1 MPSGIVSADRQPA
14 SLLHSAAAGYQS
26 DALPDRVQVR
36 PAGSV
41 QRDEVSQRNLRVMR
55 GEEVVR
61 SVPRGAVLP
70 DRDQVCAVPGR
81 VLLRG
86 RQLCAEAVP
95 GKQLLPAGVF
105 GDDRVPGRQEVDAW
119 GEVGTGLHLING
131 FCPPK
136 YISYEQITYRFR
148 WKPFAHFAE
157 KKATIRSMAQ
167 RVYVCPVIHET
178 FFYSLLET

>member
-14 SLLHSAAAGYQS
+14 SLPHSAAAGYQS

-119 GEVGTGLHLING
+119 GEVGPGLYLG
-131 FCPPK
+131 FKILQAFVLENIFLMSGLP
-136 YISYEQITYRFR
+136 SD
-148 WKPFAHFAE
+148 FAVIDFAV
-157 KKATIRSMAQ
+157 RQ
-167 RVYVCPVIHET
+167 RVDHQTPIISRHRGLVCI
-178 FFYSLLET
+178 SSDL

>member
-1 MPSGIVSADRQPA
+1 MSSGIVSADRQPA
-14 SLLHSAAAGYQS
+14 SLPHSAAAGDQS

-70 DRDQVCAVPGR
+70 GRDQVCAVPGR

-119 GEVGTGLHLING
+119 GEVGPGLYLG
-131 FCPPK
+131 FKILQALVLENIFLMSRLP
-136 YISYEQITYRFR
+136 SD
-148 WKPFAHFAE
+148 FAVIDFAV
-157 KKATIRSMAQ
+157 RQ
-167 RVYVCPVIHET
+167 RVDHQTPIISRHRGLVCVSPD
-178 FFYSLLET
+178 L